1 MASEAAHLAKADSN
15 QSFLETIGDEYPDW
29 LAVVA
34 FYKAVHLVEALFAR
48 EGTQSKNHTGR
59 NRRLKKR
66 HPAIWKAFSPLFNA
80 SKLLR
85 YTDHKISAHKVRQEL
100 IANRLTT
107 VESLIRNKLS
117 AKRAH
122 KRAQAK
128 VNHYPPST
136 SH

>member
-48 EGTQSKNHTGR
+48 QGTQSKNHTDR
-59 NRRLKKR
+59 NRRLKKH
-66 HPAIWKAFSPLFNA
+66 HPTIFKAFIPLFTA

-85 YTDHKISAHKVRQEL
+85 YTDHRMSADKVRQEL
-100 IANRLTT
+100 IDNRLAA
-107 VESLIRNKLS
+107 VESLIRNKLR
-117 AKRAH
+117 AKPAH
-122 KRAQAK
+122 KKAK
-128 VNHYPPST
+128 
-136 SH
+136 